1 MAVYKI
7 WIEIEKADDANDFFE
22 GVGEPVCL
30 ATLPRLADAK
40 KIVKK
45 LLDQVNPE
53 ETARCIA
60 LRLFPF
66 DR

>member
-1 MAVYKI
+1 MAVYKV
-7 WIEIEKADDANDFFE
+7 WIEIEKADYANDSFE

-30 ATLPRLADAK
+30 ATLTKLSDAK
-40 KIVKK
+40 KLVKK